1 TSFRWEASSLT
12 DGDGHGTHV
21 CGIMCSADATFRGM
35 AWGADTVSVYATS
48 SESTSMV
55 GLNWLMTN
63 VTERAEDVNHS
74 FGYGQANGTDYRNTD
89 QFFDGACDN
98 FSFLVSKS
106 NGNNGYG
113 TTTLTHPAPAYNL
126 IAVASMNDF
135 GTATRNDDRVSSFS
149 SSGPTLAGRKK
160 PDLAAPGEGITSTY
174 RTGGFTSLSGTSMAA
189 PHAGG
194 SVVLL
199 MGLGCPSPMA
209 AKAVLINNADAMNS
223 NNTAST
229 ADDSFV
235 NGSRWDKAYGWGYI
249 NLSKAYLHAPDVFER
264 TLPAPPNGGRSFKL
278 FKGQM
283 FTNDKASVT
292 WNRHLVYNGA
302 SYPTIVRQL
311 SNLDLLAYNA
321 ATNAQTGASTS
332 VIDNV
337 EQLSVGA
344 DAMTVVKVQSQGNF
358 DPNVPTERFALAT
371 EENFVEASG
380 PITAATWF
388 KLPGSTY
395 TAPFNLTVTV
405 TNTGD
410 LPVFNAQG
418 LLENYIVVSGQNPA
432 PIGTLLPGQ
441 SIQLNWVVRRG
452 ITTGITYAKTTV
464 TGVGFGEN
472 WSWVLQ
478 DPNPL

>member
-1 TSFRWEASSLT
+1 
-12 DGDGHGTHV
+12 
-21 CGIMCSADATFRGM
+21 
-35 AWGADTVSVYATS
+35 
-48 SESTSMV
+48 
-55 GLNWLMTN
+55 
-63 VTERAEDVNHS
+63 
-74 FGYGQANGTDYRNTD
+74 
-89 QFFDGACDN
+89 
-98 FSFLVSKS
+98 
-106 NGNNGYG
+106 
-113 TTTLTHPAPAYNL
+113 
-126 IAVASMNDF
+126 
-135 GTATRNDDRVSSFS
+135 
-149 SSGPTLAGRKK
+149 
-160 PDLAAPGEGITSTY
+160 
-174 RTGGFTSLSGTSMAA
+174 MAA

-235 NGSRWDKAYGWGYI
+235 SGSRWDKAYGWGYI

-332 VIDNV
+332 AIDNV

-380 PITAATWF
+380 PITSATWF